1 MSLGLGMLQGAF
13 NMFGAGQQH
22 RRQKELMGI
31 QFGNQQQLNRQ
42 GHEIQMDMWNK
53 TNYGAQ
59 IEHMKKA
66 GLNPALMYGMSGGGG
81 TTAGS
86 QGGGSASS
94 GNAVQMHPMDMANLS
109 LIKAQRDNIEA
120 DTKNKEADTGLKGT
134 QGEELT
140 SRIKV
145 NIADAG
151 LKTAGINLA
160 EGNLRKINAEIE
172 KINVDKVLVDRII
185 ELDYGGEYGKNLSA
199 NIAKA
204 FGVDGEIGLG
214 EAGKIALAVGS
225 LAVLRSPAAMSKI
238 AKPAAAKVASASGRI
253 TGWLMKK
260 WRQVTSKKPTVR
272 YD

>member
-1 MSLGLGMLQGAF
+1 MSGSIGMLQGAF
-13 NMFGAGQQH
+13 NQLGAGQQY
-22 RRQKELMGI
+22 RRQRRLMDL
-31 QFGNQQQLNRQ
+31 QHQNQRDLNQQGHQL
-42 GHEIQMDMWNK
+42 QMDMWNQ

-59 IEHMKKA
+59 VEHMKKA
-66 GLNPALMYGMSGGGG
+66 GLSPGLMYGMGGGGG

-86 QGGGSASS
+86 QGGGSASG

-109 LIKAQRDNIEA
+109 LIKAQKDNIEA

-151 LKTAGINLA
+151 LKKAGINLA

-204 FGVDGEIGLG
+204 FGVEGEIGLG
-214 EAGKIALAVGS
+214 EAGKIAVAVGS
-225 LAVLRSPAAMSKI
+225 LAVLRSPAAMSRI
-238 AKPAAAKVASASGRI
+238 AKPVATKVASASGRI

-260 WRQVTSKKPTVR
+260 YRQLVGKKTTVR